1 MQSFAS
7 HMQIPT
13 QSLKENTFIEEK
25 EVGRAIVNKE
35 FMDFYL
41 AESLPGKKCLSAS

>member
-1 MQSFAS
+1 
-7 HMQIPT
+7 MQIPT

-41 AESLPGKKCLSAS
+41 AESLPGKKYLSAS